1 MMRLRNLATRVF
13 VEVGIVNALRCVAS
27 KRRLRALRDR
37 FGFDPWHASTP
48 YWCRRYKQDAVA
60 VANGLAPGV
69 VVEVGCGL
77 ADIVSR
83 IRAPVRYG
91 MDIDADVLAAA
102 REIAP
107 EVRFRSGSLDQVA
120 SLPEP
125 RIDLLVALNWL
136 HNIDADTIVSWLA
149 PGIESGRIRRVL
161 LDEMLAPSASNV
173 THDFGQLLARWAIVE
188 AVFEN
193 DSAHRLVL
201 LVAKPPPVVARPS
214 SVEA

>member
-1 MMRLRNLATRVF
+1 
-13 VEVGIVNALRCVAS
+13 
-27 KRRLRALRDR
+27 
-37 FGFDPWHASTP
+37 
-48 YWCRRYKQDAVA
+48 
-60 VANGLAPGV
+60 
-69 VVEVGCGL
+69 
-77 ADIVSR
+77 
-83 IRAPVRYG
+83 
-91 MDIDADVLAAA
+91 
-102 REIAP
+102 
-107 EVRFRSGSLDQVA
+107 VA